1 MNTYFFYDLETTGL
15 NKTFDQILQFAAIRT
30 DMAFNEIQRYNIKV
44 KLRPDIIPSPDAS
57 ITHRIS
63 LAESMQ
69 GINEFEAISQIYRLI
84 NQPNTIS
91 IGYNTSKFDDEFLRF
106 SFHRNLLPP
115 YNHQYKNGCRRMDL
129 LPITNIY
136 YLHKRE
142 VLNWPEIDGKPSMRL
157 EEISEAN
164 QLATG
169 QAHNAMVDVEASVE
183 LARRFSSTAPE
194 IWQYLSGYFEKDIDA
209 KRITEMPLSF
219 QSIACTNRI
228 GLMIGNE
235 YGSENNYQIPVLL
248 IGNSIPYP
256 KQSLWLRLDQ
266 PDLFDIPAEKTIVIR
281 KKYGEPNIILP
292 AHQRYWD
299 TLSQDR
305 QGIVEENQ
313 DWLQSHTQQFHKIIQ
328 YHREFTYPYIPDL
341 DIEAALYQ
349 RKFLSTQ
356 ELNLC
361 REFHQTKD
369 LAKRVEILQKF
380 EEIEMRQLASRLLCR
395 NYPNDNLPEMLTKDF
410 EDYMSRVNP
419 KNEDDAYQDHKG
431 NKRTTPLQALT
442 DIKKLKTELAL
453 DKQQIELL
461 DELEGYIKSYFGRD

>member
-30 DMAFNEIQRYNIKV
+30 DMAFNEIERHNIKV

-63 LAESMQ
+63 IAESMQ
-69 GINEFEAISQIYRLI
+69 GIKEFEAISQIHQLI

-91 IGYNTSKFDDEFLRF
+91 IGYNSSKFDDEFLRF

-136 YLHKRE
+136 YLYKRE
-142 VLNWPEIDGKPSMRL
+142 VLNWPEIDGKPTMRL
-157 EEISEAN
+157 EEISKAN

-169 QAHNAMVDVEASVE
+169 QAHNAIVDVEASVE
-183 LARRFSSTAPE
+183 LARRLSSKAPE
-194 IWQYLSGYFEKDIDA
+194 IWQYLIGYFETETDT

-248 IGNSIPYP
+248 IGNSIAYQ
-256 KQSLWLRLDQ
+256 KQTLWLRLDQ
-266 PDLFDIPAEKTIVIR
+266 PDLFDQPPEKTIAIR

-328 YHREFTYPYIPDL
+328 YHREFTYPKIPDL

-349 RKFLSTQ
+349 KPFLSAQ
-356 ELNLC
+356 EQNLC
-361 REFHQTKD
+361 REFHQTRD
-369 LAKRVEILQKF
+369 LLKRVEILQQF
-380 EEIEMRQLASRLLCR
+380 GDIERRQLASRLLCR
-395 NYPNDNLPEMLTKDF
+395 NYPDDNLPEMLTKDF

-419 KNEDDAYQDHKG
+419 KNEDDAYQDYKG

-442 DIKKLKTELAL
+442 DIKKLKTESAL
-453 DKQQIELL
+453 DTQQIELL
-461 DELEGYIKSYFGRD
+461 DELERHIKGE